1 MLTQAAEALG
11 LWLLQPSK
19 SLIFG
24 ELVGIRMVKIAKGK
38 RPVYLENPQ
47 IDKLL
52 AIVMALTAEVSVL
65 HERLDTIERL
75 LEVKGILSPAE
86 IEAYQPD
93 AKIIQER
100 EQWRAEYIARVLRVV
115 QEELETLNES

>member
-1 MLTQAAEALG
+1 
-11 LWLLQPSK
+11 
-19 SLIFG
+19 
-24 ELVGIRMVKIAKGK
+24 MVKTAKGK

-52 AIVMALTAEVSVL
+52 AIVMALTGEVSVL

-75 LEVKGILSPAE
+75 LEIKGILSITE
-86 IEAYQPD
+86 IEAYEPD
-93 AKIIQER
+93 TKVTKER

-115 QEELETLNES
+115 QEELETLNQS

>member
-1 MLTQAAEALG
+1 
-11 LWLLQPSK
+11 
-19 SLIFG
+19 
-24 ELVGIRMVKIAKGK
+24 MVKIAKGK